1 MVSFGLPLIPSVP
14 PRSMPTYPAVQGFD
28 HAAAEE
34 ATLAWW
40 DAHDVFEQSL
50 KIREGAPHFVFYEGP
65 PTANGKPGIH
75 HVMSRTIKDLFRRYK
90 TMKGFRI
97 DRKAG

>member
-1 MVSFGLPLIPSVP
+1 
-14 PRSMPTYPAVQGFD
+14 MPYPDVQGFD

-34 ATLAWW
+34 QTLAWW
-40 DAHDVFEQSL
+40 DAHDVFERSL

-75 HVMSRTIKDLFRRYK
+75 HVMARTIKDLFCRYK
-90 TMKGFRI
+90 TMKGFRV
-97 DRKAG
+97 DRKGR